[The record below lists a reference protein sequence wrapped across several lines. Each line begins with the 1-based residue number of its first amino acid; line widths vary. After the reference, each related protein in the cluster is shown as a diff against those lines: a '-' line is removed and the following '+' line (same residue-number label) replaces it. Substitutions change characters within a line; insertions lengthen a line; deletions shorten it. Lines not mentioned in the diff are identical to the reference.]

1 MTKDKTPTVPPTERG
16 VSQADRIVTVSIT
29 LISQGFQAISV
40 GAIALFLPLIR
51 ADLGFSYTQAGI
63 LSSLATLTYAVMQ
76 IPSGLMA
83 DRFGPRK
90 LFFFGSL
97 ITNMLAFAFGSVTAF
112 WVFLPIQTV
121 AGVFRAFMFVPG
133 LMLVVTWFPPNRRAT
148 AMGIYVVG
156 GFLGNVVLSVAGPAL
171 AGAYGWRMP
180 FHLFSSMGVFASI
193 AYVVL
198 SKESPSAPHR
208 EPVNIGEMLA
218 LFRYRTMWLAGGI
231 QYVRLAVVFGL
242 RFWIPSY
249 LADEKGVSLVMIG
262 AIVAVSGGISAPAN
276 LLGGY
281 VSDRLRNPPMVIGGS
296 LLVLG
301 VAIALLAVVDNL
313 AVLVLLIFV
322 TSLFQQ
328 FYFGPLFAAPVE
340 ILGLRSAGV
349 NIGFSNS
356 FANFGALTFGYGI
369 GALKDFTG
377 GFRAGFYALAASCVV
392 GLVLTMLLAKAR
404 SEARR
409 SDQAGTVPT
418 PG

>member
-1 MTKDKTPTVPPTERG
+1 MTEENTPTIPPAERG
-16 VSQADRIVTVSIT
+16 ASQTDRIVTVSIT
-29 LISQGFQAISV
+29 LIGQGFQAIAV

-63 LSSLATLTYAVMQ
+63 LSSLATLTYAFMQ

-83 DRFGPRK
+83 DHFGPRK
-90 LFFFGSL
+90 LFFIGSL
-97 ITNMLAFAFGSVTAF
+97 MTNLLAFAFGSATAF
-112 WVFLPIQTV
+112 WIFLPIQTV
-121 AGVFRAFMFVPG
+121 AGVFRALMFVPG

-193 AYVVL
+193 AYILL
-198 SKESPSAPHR
+198 SKESPSAPR
-208 EPVNIGEMLA
+208 GEPVNIKEVMA

-231 QYVRLAVVFGL
+231 QYVRLAVVYGL
-242 RFWIPSY
+242 RFWIPSF
-249 LADEKGVSLVMIG
+249 LADEKGISLPLIG
-262 AIVAVSGGISAPAN
+262 VIVAVSGGISAPAN

-281 VSDRLRNPPMVIGGS
+281 VSDRLKNPPIVIGGS
-296 LLVLG
+296 LLVLA

-322 TSLFQQ
+322 ASLFQQ

-369 GALKDFTG
+369 GALKDITG
-377 GFRAGFYALAASCVV
+377 GFRTGFYALAGSCVL
-392 GLVLTMLLAKAR
+392 GLGLTILLARAR
-404 SEARR
+404 SEALR
-409 SDQAGTVPT
+409 SAQADIVP
-418 PG
+418 PQV